1 MKIQLNLCL
10 RTTLALAGIFLGFLY
25 ALPALV
31 HLETSFLG
39 RILPQSEI
47 RLGLDLRG
55 GMHLTLGVDIPR
67 GLANTLAQSGQDLRS
82 EAQEEGIFL
91 LRQRVNEKNGLE
103 FILARGEQQEQLE
116 TLLNRTFDHLQVQSK
131 ETLEAG
137 QVRYTLVMTSQYR
150 AYLENLLMDQA
161 IKTIRNRVDQFGVA
175 EPDIRKQVDGRIQ
188 VQLPGLQDPERAVA
202 IIRRTAH
209 LEFKLV
215 DDQADIDR
223 ALRGILPPDAELT
236 TMQTRNPDGSVTRTP
251 IVVKRDTLLTGGY
264 ITDARV
270 SFDQFNQAHVGL
282 NFNARGARLFE
293 RITGENTGRRLA
305 IVLDGNVHSA
315 PVIQERIS
323 GGRASITGRF
333 TTDEATDLA
342 LVLRA
347 GALPAPVYIME
358 ERTVGPSLGQ
368 ESIDKG
374 LRAALIGGVL
384 ILVSML
390 VYYSLSG
397 VVANTV
403 LCLNIL
409 LIMAGLAAFGATLTL
424 PGIAGIILIIG
435 IAVDA
440 NVLIFER
447 IREEI
452 RRGLTP
458 AAAINEGYNR
468 ALKTIL
474 DANITTV
481 IAAVVLYQFGTGPIR
496 GFAVTLILGI
506 LASMFTAVFVS
517 RIFFDLWLKWRKPG
531 TALSI

>member
-1 MKIQLNLCL
+1 MKITLSL
-10 RTTLALAGIFLGFLY
+10 RLRVALALTGLFLGGLY

-31 HLETSFLG
+31 NLENTFLG
-39 RILPQSEI
+39 RILPQSEV
-47 RLGLDLRG
+47 RLGLDLQG

-67 GLANTLAQSGQDLRS
+67 GLANALAQSGQDLRA
-82 EAQEEGIFL
+82 EAQEEGVFI
-91 LRQRVNEKNGLE
+91 LRPRVNDKNNLE
-103 FILARGEQQEQLE
+103 FILARSGQQ
-116 TLLNRTFDHLQVQSK
+116 
-131 ETLEAG
+131 ETLEGLLRSRFDSLQIQNKENLDAG
-137 QVRYTLVMTSQYR
+137 QVRYTLAMTGQYR
-150 AYLENLLMDQA
+150 AYLEDLLVDQA

-175 EPDIRKQVDGRIQ
+175 EPDIRKQADGRIQ

-202 IIRRTAH
+202 IIGRTAH

-215 DDQADIDR
+215 DDEADIER
-223 ALRGILPPDAELT
+223 ALRGILPPDAELSN
-236 TMQTRNPDGSVTRTP
+236 MQTRNPDGSVSQTP
-251 IVVKRDTLLTGGY
+251 LVVKRDTLLTGEY

-270 SFDQFNQAHVGL
+270 NFDQFNQAYVGL
-282 NFNARGARLFE
+282 SFNARGARLFE

-333 TTDEATDLA
+333 STEEATDLA

-347 GALPAPVYIME
+347 GALPAPVHIME

-368 ESIDKG
+368 ESIERG
-374 LRAALIGGVL
+374 LQAALIGGAL
-384 ILVSML
+384 ILLFML
-390 VYYSLSG
+390 VYYHVSG
-397 VVANTV
+397 VVANVV

-409 LIMAGLAAFGATLTL
+409 LVMAGLAAFGATLTL
-424 PGIAGIILIIG
+424 PGIAGIILTIG

-458 AAAINEGYNR
+458 AAAIDEGYNR

-474 DANITTV
+474 DANVTTI

-506 LASMFTAVFVS
+506 LASMFTAIFVS
-517 RIFFDLWLKWRKPG
+517 RIFFDLWLQRRKPG

>member
-1 MKIQLNLCL
+1 MKISL
-10 RTTLALAGIFLGFLY
+10 RLRIALALVGLFLGCLY

-31 HLETSFLG
+31 NIENTFLG
-39 RILPQSEI
+39 KILPQSEI
-47 RLGLDLRG
+47 RLGLDLKG

-67 GLANTLAQSGQDLRS
+67 GLTNTLAQSGQDLRS
-82 EAQEEGIFL
+82 EAQDDGIFL
-91 LRQRVNEKNGLE
+91 LRPRVNEKNDLE
-103 FILARGEQQEQLE
+103 FILAKGAQQEQLE
-116 TLLNRTFDHLQVQSK
+116 ALLLNRFDHLQVQAK
-131 ETLEAG
+131 ETLDAG
-137 QVRYTLVMTSQYR
+137 QIRYVLAMTAQYR
-150 AYLENLLMDQA
+150 AYLENLLVDQA

-175 EPDIRKQVDGRIQ
+175 EPDIRKQADGRIQ

-202 IIRRTAH
+202 IIGRTAH

-236 TMQTRNPDGSVTRTP
+236 TMQSRNPDGSVSKTP
-251 IVVKRDTLLTGGY
+251 IVIKRGTLLTGEY

-270 SFDQFNQAHVGL
+270 NFDQFNQAYVGL

-293 RITGENTGRRLA
+293 RITGDSTGRRLA
-305 IVLDGNVHSA
+305 IILDGNVHSA
-315 PVIQERIS
+315 PVIQEKIS

-333 TTDEATDLA
+333 TTEEANDLA

-347 GALPAPVYIME
+347 GALPAPVHIME

-374 LRAALIGGVL
+374 FRAALIGGTL
-384 ILVSML
+384 ILVFML
-390 VYYSLSG
+390 IYYSFSG
-397 VVANTV
+397 VVANAV

-409 LIMAGLAAFGATLTL
+409 LVMAGLAAFGATLTL
-424 PGIAGIILIIG
+424 PGIAGIILVIG

-458 AAAINEGYNR
+458 AAAIDEGYKR

-474 DANITTV
+474 DANITTI

-496 GFAVTLILGI
+496 GFAVTLTLGI

-517 RIFFDLWLKWRKPG
+517 RIFFDIWLKWRKPG
-531 TALSI
+531 AALSI

>member
-1 MKIQLNLCL
+1 MKMSL
-10 RTTLALAGIFLGFLY
+10 RIRIVLAVLGLLLGGLY

-31 HLETSFLG
+31 NIQGTFLA
-39 RILPQSEI
+39 RILPESEI
-47 RLGLDLRG
+47 RLGLDLQG

-67 GLANTLAQSGQDLRS
+67 GVANTMSQIGQDIRS
-82 EAQEEGIFL
+82 EAQEDGIFV
-91 LRQRVNEKNGLE
+91 LRPQVVNDRLE
-103 FILARGEQQEQLE
+103 FTLARGAQQDQLE
-116 TLLNRTFDHLQVQSK
+116 RLLRDRFNNLQILTKEVQD
-131 ETLEAG
+131 AG
-137 QVRYTLVMTSQYR
+137 QVRYAMGMTGPYR
-150 AYLENLLMDQA
+150 AHLEDLLVDQA
-161 IKTIRNRVDQFGVA
+161 IKTIRNRIDQFGVS
-175 EPDIRKQVDGRIQ
+175 EPDIRRQAEGRIQ

-202 IIRRTAH
+202 IIGRTAH

-215 DDQADIDR
+215 DDQADLER
-223 ALRGILPPDAELT
+223 ALRGILPPDAELAY
-236 TMQTRNPDGSVTRTP
+236 MQTRNPDGSISRSP
-251 IVVKRDTLLTGGY
+251 IVIKRDTLMTGEF

-270 SFDQFNQAHVGL
+270 SFDQFNMAYVGL

-323 GGRASITGRF
+323 GGRASISGRF

-347 GALPAPVYIME
+347 GALPAPVHIME

-368 ESIDKG
+368 ESIERG
-374 LRAALIGGVL
+374 LRAALFGGAL
-384 ILVSML
+384 ILVFML
-390 VYYSLSG
+390 VYYSFSG
-397 VVANTV
+397 IVANAV
-403 LCLNIL
+403 LCLNL
-409 LIMAGLAAFGATLTL
+409 LLVMAGLAAFGATLTL
-424 PGIAGIILIIG
+424 PGIAGIILTIG

-458 AAAINEGYNR
+458 GAAIDEGYGR

-474 DANITTV
+474 DANVTTV

-517 RIFFDLWLKWRKPG
+517 RIFFDFWLKRRKPG

>member
-1 MKIQLNLCL
+1 MKIHLSL
-10 RTTLALAGIFLGFLY
+10 RLRVALALAGLFLGCLY

-31 HLETSFLG
+31 NLENTFWG
-39 RILPQSEI
+39 RILPHSEI
-47 RLGLDLRG
+47 RLGLDLKG
-55 GMHLTLGVDIPR
+55 GMHLILGVDTPR
-67 GLANTLAQSGQDLRS
+67 GLANTLAQSGHDLRS
-82 EAQEEGIFL
+82 EAREEGIL
-91 LRQRVNEKNGLE
+91 VLRPSVNEKNQLE
-103 FILARGEQQEQLE
+103 FILAREAQQEDLE
-116 TLLNRTFDHLQVQSK
+116 GLLSSRFEYLQVLTK
-131 ETLEAG
+131 EPQDAG
-137 QVRYTLVMTSQYR
+137 QIRYVLGLTAQRL
-150 AYLENLLMDQA
+150 AYLEDLLVDQA
-161 IKTIRNRVDQFGVA
+161 VTTIRNRIDQFGVA
-175 EPDIRKQVDGRIQ
+175 EPEIRKQAGGRIQ
-188 VQLPGLQDPERAVA
+188 VQLPGLLDPERAVA
-202 IIRRTAH
+202 IIGQTAH

-215 DDQADIDR
+215 DEEADVER
-223 ALRGILPPDAELT
+223 AVRGILPPDAELAF
-236 TMQTRNPDGSVTRTP
+236 MQFRNPDGSVSRTP
-251 IVVKRDTLLTGGY
+251 IVIKRDTVLTGEH
-264 ITDARV
+264 IADARV
-270 SFDQFNQAHVGL
+270 NFDQFHQAHVGL
-282 NFNARGARLFE
+282 SFDARGARLFE

-315 PVIQERIS
+315 PVIQEKIS

-333 TTDEATDLA
+333 STEEATDLA

-347 GALPAPVYIME
+347 GALPAPVHIME

-368 ESIDKG
+368 ESIERG
-374 LRAALIGGVL
+374 LRAALIGGAL
-384 ILVSML
+384 ILVCML
-390 VYYSLSG
+390 AYYSLSG
-397 VVANTV
+397 LVANTV
-403 LCLNIL
+403 LCVNIL

-435 IAVDA
+435 IAVDN

-458 AAAINEGYNR
+458 AAAINEGYGR

-474 DANITTV
+474 DANITTI

-517 RIFFDLWLKWRKPG
+517 RIFFDFWLKRRKPG

>member
-1 MKIQLNLCL
+1 MKMSL
-10 RTTLALAGIFLGFLY
+10 RLRIVLAMLGLLLGGLY

-31 HLETSFLG
+31 NIQGTFLA
-39 RILPQSEI
+39 RILPESEI
-47 RLGLDLRG
+47 RLGLDLQG

-67 GLANTLAQSGQDLRS
+67 GMVNTLSQIGQDVRS
-82 EAQEEGIFL
+82 EAQEDGIFV
-91 LRQRVNEKNGLE
+91 LRPQVVNERLE
-103 FILARGEQQEQLE
+103 FTLARGAQQDQLE
-116 TLLNRTFDHLQVQSK
+116 RLLRDRFNNLQILTKEVQ
-131 ETLEAG
+131 EAG
-137 QVRYTLVMTSQYR
+137 QVRYALGMTGAYR
-150 AYLENLLMDQA
+150 AHLEDLLVDQA
-161 IKTIRNRVDQFGVA
+161 IKTIRNRIDQFGVA
-175 EPDIRKQVDGRIQ
+175 EPDIRRQAEGRIQ

-202 IIRRTAH
+202 IIGRTAH

-215 DDQADIDR
+215 DDQADLER
-223 ALRGILPPDAELT
+223 ALRGILPPDAELAYL
-236 TMQTRNPDGSVTRTP
+236 QTRNPDGSISRSP
-251 IVVKRDTLLTGGY
+251 IVLKRDTLMTGEF

-270 SFDQFNQAHVGL
+270 SFDQFNMAYVGL

-323 GGRASITGRF
+323 GGRASISGRF
-333 TTDEATDLA
+333 TTEEATDLA

-347 GALPAPVYIME
+347 GALPAPVHIME

-368 ESIDKG
+368 ESIERG
-374 LRAALIGGVL
+374 LRAALFGGAL
-384 ILVSML
+384 ILVFML
-390 VYYSLSG
+390 VYYSFSG
-397 VVANTV
+397 IVANTV
-403 LCLNIL
+403 LCLNL
-409 LIMAGLAAFGATLTL
+409 LLVMAGLAAFGATLTL
-424 PGIAGIILIIG
+424 PGIAGIILTIG

-458 AAAINEGYNR
+458 GAAIDEGYGR

-474 DANITTV
+474 DANVTTV

-517 RIFFDLWLKWRKPG
+517 RIFFDFWLKRRKPG

>member
-1 MKIQLNLCL
+1 MKISL
-10 RTTLALAGIFLGFLY
+10 RLRIALALAGLFLGCLY

-31 HLETSFLG
+31 NIENTFLG
-39 RILPQSEI
+39 KILPQSEI
-47 RLGLDLRG
+47 RLGLDLKG

-67 GLANTLAQSGQDLRS
+67 GLTNTLMQSGQDLRS
-82 EAQEEGIFL
+82 EAQDDGIFL
-91 LRQRVNEKNGLE
+91 LRPRVNEKNDLE
-103 FILARGEQQEQLE
+103 FILARGAQQEQLE
-116 TLLNRTFDHLQVQSK
+116 ALLQSRFDHLQVQAK
-131 ETLEAG
+131 ETLDAD
-137 QVRYTLVMTSQYR
+137 QIRYVLAMTPQYR
-150 AYLENLLMDQA
+150 AYLENLLVDQA

-175 EPDIRKQVDGRIQ
+175 EPDIRKQADGRIQ

-202 IIRRTAH
+202 IIGRTAH

-236 TMQTRNPDGSVTRTP
+236 TMQSRNPDGSISKAP
-251 IVVKRDTLLTGGY
+251 IVVKRDALLTGEY
-264 ITDARV
+264 IIDARV
-270 SFDQFNQAHVGL
+270 NFDQFNQAYVGL

-293 RITGENTGRRLA
+293 RITGDNTGRRLA

-315 PVIQERIS
+315 PVIQEKIS

-333 TTDEATDLA
+333 TTEEANDLA

-347 GALPAPVYIME
+347 GALPAPVHIME

-374 LRAALIGGVL
+374 LRAALIGGAL
-384 ILVSML
+384 ILVFML
-390 VYYSLSG
+390 IYYSFSG
-397 VVANTV
+397 VVANAA

-409 LIMAGLAAFGATLTL
+409 LIMAGLAAFGATLSL
-424 PGIAGIILIIG
+424 PGIAGIILTIG

-458 AAAINEGYNR
+458 AAAIDEGYKR

-474 DANITTV
+474 DANITTI

-496 GFAVTLILGI
+496 GFAVTLTLGI
-506 LASMFTAVFVS
+506 LASMFTAVFIS
-517 RIFFDLWLKWRKPG
+517 RIFFDIWLKWRKPG
-531 TALSI
+531 AALSI

>member
-1 MKIQLNLCL
+1 MKISLSL
-10 RTTLALAGIFLGFLY
+10 RLRITLALAGLFLGSLY

-31 HLETSFLG
+31 NLENTFLG

-47 RLGLDLRG
+47 RLGLDLKG

-82 EAQEEGIFL
+82 EAQEEGIFI
-91 LRQRVNEKNGLE
+91 LRPRVTDKNNLE
-103 FILARGEQQEQLE
+103 FILARGDQQEPLE
-116 TLLNRTFDHLQVQSK
+116 GLLRTRFDHLQVQAK
-131 ETLEAG
+131 ETMDAG
-137 QVRYTLVMTSQYR
+137 QIRYVMAMTAQYR
-150 AYLENLLMDQA
+150 SYLEELLVDQA

-175 EPDIRKQVDGRIQ
+175 EPDIRKQADGRIQ

-202 IIRRTAH
+202 IIGRTAH

-215 DDQADIDR
+215 DDQADIER
-223 ALRGILPPDAELT
+223 ALRGILPPDAELM
-236 TMQTRNPDGSVTRTP
+236 TMQTRNPDGSIAQSP
-251 IVVKRDTLLTGGY
+251 IVVKRDTLLTGEY

-270 SFDQFNQAHVGL
+270 NFDQFNQAYVGL
-282 NFNARGARLFE
+282 SFNARGARLFE

-333 TTDEATDLA
+333 STEEATDLA

-347 GALPAPVYIME
+347 GALPAPVHIME

-384 ILVSML
+384 ILIFML
-390 VYYSLSG
+390 IYYGFSG
-397 VVANTV
+397 IVANTA

-424 PGIAGIILIIG
+424 PGIAGIILTIG

-458 AAAINEGYNR
+458 VAAIDEGFNK

-474 DANITTV
+474 DANFTTI

-517 RIFFDLWLKWRKPG
+517 RIFFDFWLKWRKPG
-531 TALSI
+531 AALNI